1 MHSNFITPPDTVETV
16 LIIDAPD
23 TQVQALA
30 AFLKGHNKPYN
41 IYLYNYTMENN
52 SWLVDVYKKSD
63 VVLQASGSNVPV
75 LDAIMFGEHENLKTI
90 VHYFNK

>member
-1 MHSNFITPPDTVETV
+1 MISNFITPPDLVETV

-30 AFLKGHNKPYN
+30 AFLKGHNRPYN
-41 IYLYNYTMENN
+41 IYLYSHDMDNTD
-52 SWLVDVYKKSD
+52 WLIDAYKKSD
-63 VVLQASGSNVPV
+63 TILRAEGSTVPV
-75 LDAIMFGEHENLKTI
+75 LDCIDIGENQELKTI